1 MKTAFHARGLA
12 DLLKDP
18 PFRDDI
24 QKRHD
29 ELVRERAEELKTA
42 DAAEMEE
49 ILDQIEEQ
57 VKREFAKHYCLF

>member
-1 MKTAFHARGLA
+1 MSFHARGLA

-18 PFRDDI
+18 AFRDDI